1 MPYAIRKNL
10 YDMRPRQLC
19 RQCRHN
25 LKIWKQ
31 IRESHHSADVS
42 FLKTFCS
49 KFILQL
55 SRHCHDNLFSI
66 FYPFISKH
74 FAVYSLANVPIH
86 QGKFSIDIHCNTVTG
101 FINYLSQII
110 DKRCYFIIHM
120 PFFDK
125 IIVKISIAN
134 TINTLICIVEVI
146 FNIICI
152 KMKEMLKNI
161 NISMQQIPYLCV
173 LK

>member
-1 MPYAIRKNL
+1 
-10 YDMRPRQLC
+10 
-19 RQCRHN
+19 
-25 LKIWKQ
+25 
-31 IRESHHSADVS
+31 
-42 FLKTFCS
+42 
-49 KFILQL
+49 
-55 SRHCHDNLFSI
+55 
-66 FYPFISKH
+66 
-74 FAVYSLANVPIH
+74 
-86 QGKFSIDIHCNTVTG
+86 
-101 FINYLSQII
+101 
-110 DKRCYFIIHM
+110 M

-161 NISMQQIPYLCV
+161 NISMQQNPYLCV